1 MENKQVKEEKVTN
14 KKALEFVLTT
24 YGDKLPKEVK
34 EKLEN
39 MVVQLEKKSS
49 TPKKPNKNQLEN
61 EKLCEMAL
69 ETLSATEKMTASDV
83 LKQTE
88 KFKEMELSTQ
98 KVSSLLKMLVDNDK
112 VIRVVDKGRAY
123 FLKK

>member
-1 MENKQVKEEKVTN
+1 MEEKKQEKMTN
-14 KKALEFVLTT
+14 KSALNYVIEHFE
-24 YGDKLPKEVK
+24 LPTDVK

-49 TPKKPNKNQLEN
+49 SPKKPKKNQIEN
-61 EKLCEMAL
+61 EKLCQIAL
-69 ETLSATEKMTASDV
+69 GTLSYDVPKTASDV

-88 KFKEMELSTQ
+88 EFKERELSTQ
-98 KVSSLLKMLVDNDK
+98 KVTSLLKILVDSDRAIK
-112 VIRVVDKGRAY
+112 VVEKGRSY

>member
-49 TPKKPNKNQLEN
+49 APKKPNKNQLEN

-69 ETLSATEKMTASDV
+69 ETLSTTEKMTASDV
-83 LKQTE
+83 LKNTSY
-88 KFKEMELSTQ
+88 FKEQEFSTQ
-98 KVSSLLKMLVDNDK
+98 KVSALLKILVDTDK
-112 VIRVVDKGRAY
+112 AIKMVDKGRSY